1 MSVDLGH
8 LKTADLEQ
16 LYDAFPLITL
26 LIAGADGDISDEE
39 VAWAK
44 KIIHIRSY
52 KMKADLRVFYEEVDN
67 RFETR
72 FNHYRN
78 LMPAG
83 VYERTEAISERLK
96 ELNLILSRLNPETGA
111 KIYKGFVSFAEQ
123 VAKSEGGVMGFFT
136 ISKEEAALVGLP
148 MIDPIFHAS
157 EEEE

>member
-1 MSVDLGH
+1 MPVDLGH

-26 LIAGADGDISDEE
+26 LIAGADGVISDEE

-52 KMKADLRVFYEEVDN
+52 KMKADLRVFYEEVDS

-72 FNHYRN
+72 FNHFRN

-83 VYERTEAISERLK
+83 VYERTQSVSDRLK
-96 ELNLILSRLNPETGA
+96 ELNLILARLEPETGS
-111 KIYKGFVSFAEQ
+111 KLYKGFVSFAQQ
-123 VAKSEGGVMGFFT
+123 VAKSDGGVMGFFT
-136 ISKEEAALVGLP
+136 VSKEEAALAGLP
-148 MIDPIFHAS
+148 MIDPVFCAT